1 LNFFKLLCC
10 FLKYPLM
17 SNQSNESFRDS
28 IGTIRQ
34 DGKRNWIYPKK
45 PKGRYYT
52 RRTILSII
60 LLGLFFIGP
69 YIKVHGEQYFL
80 FDILGRRF
88 HLFGKPF
95 YPQDFYLL
103 ALTAVTTLIFIILF
117 TVIYGR
123 IFCGWLCPQ
132 TLFMEM
138 LFRKIEYAIEGDRPK
153 QMKLDRMPWKGEKI
167 RKRVTKWVI
176 FYLVS
181 MLITTTM
188 WAYVAGSDY
197 VLNFWKNPFAH
208 PQALIIYLA
217 FTTVFYFV
225 YAWFREQVCIIVCP
239 YGRLQGVLTDE
250 NTILVT
256 YDYKRG
262 EKRGPMRKG
271 QDREALGLGDC
282 IDCKQC
288 VQVCPTG
295 IDIRNGTQMECINCT
310 ACMDACDAVMDSI
323 GKPRGLIRYASKVS
337 IEEGHSNIFTPRV
350 KFYTGILVILLSVLV
365 TLFVLRPDVDLNVTR
380 QRGMV
385 YIELPGDRIEN
396 MYEVTLINK
405 AGKPYKNLKLKL
417 LKPESWHA
425 KVRVSSEK
433 EHLDL
438 NKEEVL
444 QANMFI
450 DVPKSEAKGEQEIT
464 VGVFDQNGKL
474 LDKAKSLFMAPV
486 E

>member
-1 LNFFKLLCC
+1 
-10 FLKYPLM
+10 M

-28 IGTIRQ
+28 IGTITKE
-34 DGKRNWIYPKK
+34 GKRNWIYPKK
-45 PKGRYYT
+45 PKGRFYT
-52 RRTILSII
+52 RRTVLSII

-69 YIKVHGEQYFL
+69 WIKTNGEQYFL

-88 HLFGKPF
+88 HIFGRPF

-103 ALTAVTTLIFIILF
+103 ALGGVTTVVFIVLF

-132 TLFMEM
+132 TLFLEM

-153 QMKLDRMPWKGEKI
+153 QMKLDRMPWNAEKI
-167 RKRVTKWVI
+167 RKKGLKWFV

-181 MLITTTM
+181 IAITTTM
-188 WAYVAGSDY
+188 WAYVAGADY
-197 VLNFWKNPFAH
+197 VLEFWKNPFKH
-208 PQALIIYLA
+208 PQALAIYIA

-271 QDREALGLGDC
+271 QNREELGMGDC

-288 VQVCPTG
+288 VHVCPTG

-337 IEEGHSNIFTPRV
+337 IEQGTQKIFTPRV
-350 KFYTGILVILLSVLV
+350 RFYTVILTVLFSVLV
-365 TLFVLRPDVDLNVTR
+365 ALFVMRPSVDLKVMR
-380 QRGMV
+380 QRGVV
-385 YIELPGDRIEN
+385 YIEMPGDKIRN
-396 MYEVTLINK
+396 LYEATLINK
-405 AGKPYKNLKLKL
+405 SGKPYDNLQIKLIKPEDWQAEIEASGESEQIKLK
-417 LKPESWHA
+417 
-425 KVRVSSEK
+425 K
-433 EHLDL
+433 E
-438 NKEEVL
+438 
-444 QANMFI
+444 
-450 DVPKSEAKGEQEIT
+450 DVQQLTLSIT
-464 VGVFDQNGKL
+464 VPRKEAQGKNEIVIGVFDKNGKK
-474 LDKAKSLFMAPV
+474 LDTYKTTFIGPV
-486 E
+486 D